1 MSIHL
6 TCHCHCLCP
15 YNEPHPPL
23 PPKEALQC
31 QQVNL
36 RQSLMRSL
44 PFPWIFVCMGTCV
57 CPFRMGISV
66 SPSLVEFLQ
75 SSTAGLQS
83 QILWELWL
91 PLPGPQAGKT
101 GIGLRTFNA
110 MENFSGT
117 HFVGI
122 GFDVIVIVPLLS
134 SHCVFFFVF
143 GYKVCF
149 SVGSRYFVVVV
160 VDGC

>member
-6 TCHCHCLCP
+6 TCHCHCLCT
-15 YNEPHPPL
+15 YNEPQPPL
-23 PPKEALQC
+23 PPKEALQY

-44 PFPWIFVCMGTCV
+44 LFPWILVCMGTCV
-57 CPFRMGISV
+57 YPFRMGVSV
-66 SPSLVEFLQ
+66 SPSPVEFLQ
-75 SSTAGLQS
+75 SRTAGLQR
-83 QILWELWL
+83 QILCGLQL

-101 GIGLRTFNA
+101 DIGLRTFNA

-122 GFDVIVIVPLLS
+122 GFDVVVRGNIMVLIINLYLFLL
-134 SHCVFFFVF
+134 HFPPFC
-143 GYKVCF
+143 
-149 SVGSRYFVVVV
+149 
-160 VDGC
+160 